1 MFLTCILYMA
11 CIVLHIW
18 GGTSGRSKTSPM
30 GRMWGPYMFCYRVPY
45 PTWLCWWPLNHAQ
58 PTPRHVPSVQAANL
72 MISRAT
78 TSAVSG
84 SKGWRW
90 HKNGDA
96 GCICTEHI
104 HSSKKI
110 RSIRSTVITNY
121 ISNVCKFDMVF
132 KDAMQNNGSG
142 NSSADGGGL
151 SGMPLYVGE
160 SVAESCFLN
169 VLFCSVKGHQWKRS
183 SFPTDHAASGK
194 KKNIYHFT

>member
-1 MFLTCILYMA
+1 MSYGA
-11 CIVLHIW
+11 DV
-18 GGTSGRSKTSPM
+18 GGPICLVTGSLSRLS
-30 GRMWGPYMFCYRVPY
+30 W
-45 PTWLCWWPLNHAQ
+45 WLLNHAQ

-104 HSSKKI
+104 HSSKRT
-110 RSIRSTVITNY
+110 RSIKSTAIKNF
-121 ISNVCKFDMVF
+121 ISNVCKFDLVL

-151 SGMPLYVGE
+151 SGMSLYVGE
-160 SVAESCFLN
+160 PVAEYCFLN
-169 VLFCSVKGHQWKRS
+169 VLFCSVC
-183 SFPTDHAASGK
+183 
-194 KKNIYHFT
+194 IILLC